1 MPYALSLYLI
11 NNRYFHQGYFMKKL
25 LFPLITTLICAVS
38 FSQTQNRELLRGT
51 VLYMSMPVANEN
63 VINNSAGEGTITNEK
78 GEFVIPAKE
87 GDELFFLALNYQ
99 MKRVVV
105 DADILKKGRLVVEVN
120 EKVMELDQVTVS
132 PEDQK
137 EFIRLR
143 NEDFKGYDYE
153 TDETSE
159 VVNIAQDPTIRG
171 MQNGLNFVNLFKLL
185 AGTLKNSD
193 RSEAPGIKLSEAL
206 RQVYDDSFF
215 VKDLGIPKESIED
228 FLVYCDTRMPSSTL
242 LQKSNEFELIDFLV
256 NQSEVFRN
264 RLQDPR

>member
-1 MPYALSLYLI
+1 MKNTLSLLVTA
-11 NNRYFHQGYFMKKL
+11 FV
-25 LFPLITTLICAVS
+25 CAVT
-38 FSQTQNRELLRGT
+38 FSQSQQRELLRGT
-51 VLYMSMPVANEN
+51 VLYMNMPVANEN
-63 VINNSAGEGTITNEK
+63 VINNSAGEGTITNEQ
-78 GEFVIPAKE
+78 GEFEIPVKE

-99 MKRVVV
+99 MKRVVI

-159 VVNIAQDPTIRG
+159 VINIAQDPTVRG

-185 AGTLKNSD
+185 AGTLKKSD
-193 RSEAPGIKLSEAL
+193 ESESPGIKLSEAL

-228 FLVYCDTRMPSSTL
+228 FLVFCDERMPSRTL

-256 NQSEVFRN
+256 NQSEVFRKTI
-264 RLQDPR
+264 QD